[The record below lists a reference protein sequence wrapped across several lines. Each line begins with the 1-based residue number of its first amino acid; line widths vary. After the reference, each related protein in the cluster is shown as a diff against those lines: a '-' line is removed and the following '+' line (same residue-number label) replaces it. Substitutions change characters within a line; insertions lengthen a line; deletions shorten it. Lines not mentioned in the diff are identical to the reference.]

1 MLVFL
6 SLIGNDVCN
15 GKVSD
20 INCTNISIIRK
31 IIYQLEKFQVNTEDF
46 MTTPEEFKAHTR
58 KSLEYLD
65 TILPKGS
72 GVVVTGHLQGGI
84 LWETLHDRIFPFG
97 EFDGTVTYSDMYGYL
112 ECLQVSPCMGWMSAD
127 PERRAR
133 TTKRE
138 QELSRAAEELVNDLK
153 GEKFSTKRDCE
164 QYHFQTHSTIS

>member
-1 MLVFL
+1 
-6 SLIGNDVCN
+6 
-15 GKVSD
+15 
-20 INCTNISIIRK
+20 
-31 IIYQLEKFQVNTEDF
+31 

-153 GEKFSTKRDCE
+153 REKFSTKRDCE

>member
-1 MLVFL
+1 
-6 SLIGNDVCN
+6 
-15 GKVSD
+15 
-20 INCTNISIIRK
+20 
-31 IIYQLEKFQVNTEDF
+31 
-46 MTTPEEFKAHTR
+46 MTTPEDFKT
-58 KSLEYLD
+58 KTKESLEYLD
-65 TILPKGS
+65 TILPKAS

-138 QELSRAAEELVNDLK
+138 QELSRAAEELVDDLK
-153 GEKFSTKRDCE
+153 GLSDSVFFRLKIFKK
-164 QYHFQTHSTIS
+164 